1 MFVYLNVLYSRV
13 LVKDITLNTT
23 VLSKLHKTTT
33 KNLKKISINSLN
45 YKKRG
50 GGRDKVKLNSTPWT
64 ATTTSLTLWK
74 LMLVSSMQQ
83 SSNFP

>member
-45 YKKRG
+45 YKKKG
-50 GGRDKVKLNSTPWT
+50 GGRQSKAQFHTVDCYNYFIDTVEAYAGQFN
-64 ATTTSLTLWK
+64 ATE
-74 LMLVSSMQQ
+74 
-83 SSNFP
+83 